1 MSSQRRFPLARRTAR
16 CTGCKGRK
24 SSAGAMAAETVSF
37 GGLSLVKKDG
47 THSQRFPLVERRYL
61 FGRYIRRD
69 EGGGGVRRRA
79 VLATVPSRRHNAGFW
94 GHGRYLTIG
103 V

>member
-1 MSSQRRFPLARRTAR
+1 MASETA
-16 CTGCKGRK
+16 
-24 SSAGAMAAETVSF
+24 SF